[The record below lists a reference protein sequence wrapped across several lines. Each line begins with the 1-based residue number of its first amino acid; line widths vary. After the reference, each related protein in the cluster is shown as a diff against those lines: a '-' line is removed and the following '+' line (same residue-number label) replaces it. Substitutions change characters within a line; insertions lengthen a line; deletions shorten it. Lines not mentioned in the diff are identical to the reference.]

1 MLHKLKHLILPCL
14 LVLIL
19 GVNCEGHK
27 AINSNTR
34 EITDLANRT
43 VLIPDTVE
51 RVICIRPGA
60 VRLVTMAGGF
70 DYISGVEDNETGKA
84 SFTHTFAYP
93 DIKNIDVIGGRFG
106 GDPELIYANQPD
118 VIFMAT
124 TTVEAANALQE
135 KVNIP
140 VVIIDGGDL
149 GSNYSKLAR
158 SLQIVG
164 ETLGT
169 TPHVDSLLAYI
180 DTQKKE
186 LKQRTEGCQPSNAYV
201 GAITYKREQNLTAT
215 DPYYAALRFIDVE
228 NVARE
233 VDSTIVSPI
242 TGTFVDYEKIID
254 WNPNY
259 IFVDRAGAAHADA
272 DFRSKPKLSS
282 LLKAYTNNNIYVIW
296 PYNNYHNNFESM
308 LINAWYMGKCI
319 YPEAFEDISIRDK
332 GNEIFMMCYGQ
343 PIFDDMEQEW
353 GRLQQMNYQT
363 SAHSEW
369 ESLNN

>member
-1 MLHKLKHLILPCL
+1 MIRNIKHLLLHCL
-14 LVLIL
+14 MVLIL
-19 GVNCEGHK
+19 GVNCQKQK
-27 AINSNTR
+27 ATTTNSR
-34 EITDLANRT
+34 QITDLANRS
-43 VLIPDTVE
+43 VLVPDTVQ
-51 RVICIRPGA
+51 RVVCIRPGA

-70 DYISGVEDNETGKA
+70 DFISGIEDNETGKA
-84 SFTHTFAYP
+84 NFTHTLAYP
-93 DIKNIDVIGGRFG
+93 QIKDIDVIGSRFG

-135 KVNIP
+135 KLNIP
-140 VVIIDGGDL
+140 VIIIDGGDL
-149 GSNYSKLAR
+149 GGNYAKLSR

-169 TPHVDSLLAYI
+169 TSHVDSLLIYI
-180 DTQKKE
+180 NQQKEE
-186 LKQRTEGCQPSNAYV
+186 LNNRTKGHKPTNAYV

-215 DPYYAALRFIDVE
+215 DPYYAALNFIGVA
-228 NVARE
+228 NVASE

-254 WNPNY
+254 WNPEY

-272 DFRSKPKLSS
+272 DFRNKPKLNS
-282 LLKAYTNNNIYVIW
+282 LLQAYNNNNIYVIW

-319 YPEAFEDISIRDK
+319 YPDAFGDISMRDK
-332 GNEIFMMCYGQ
+332 GNEIFMMCYGR
-343 PIFDDMEQEW
+343 PIYDEMEQLW
-353 GRLQQMNYQT
+353 GNLQQLDYQS
-363 SAHSEW
+363 SAQTEW
-369 ESLNN
+369 QSLNR